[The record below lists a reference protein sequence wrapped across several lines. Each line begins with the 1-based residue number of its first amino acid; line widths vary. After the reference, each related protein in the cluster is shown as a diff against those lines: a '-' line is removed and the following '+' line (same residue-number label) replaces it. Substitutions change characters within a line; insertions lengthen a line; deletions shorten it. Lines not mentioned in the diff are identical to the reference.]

1 MSPKRQ
7 FSILAVDDDPDVLES
22 LRKEL
27 KDNTLNLMV
36 APDGEKGLSLIREKS
51 PDLVI
56 LDITMPCLSGL
67 EICEIMRKDKAYSH
81 LPIILLSGRSLDID
95 RIMGLEIG
103 ADDYVTKPFNVRELV
118 LRIKGIL
125 RRVYGAAEQEEVIR
139 LGELSVDH
147 AAYEV
152 KVEDEPVNLTVTE
165 FRLLA
170 SLVENPGRVKTREAL
185 LDEIWEHA
193 DGVFSRTVD
202 THIQRLRNKLNK
214 AGRYI
219 ETVRGVGYRFRLDES

>member
-1 MSPKRQ
+1 
-7 FSILAVDDDPDVLES
+7 
-22 LRKEL
+22 
-27 KDNTLNLMV
+27 
-36 APDGEKGLSLIREKS
+36 
-51 PDLVI
+51 
-56 LDITMPCLSGL
+56 
-67 EICEIMRKDKAYSH
+67 
-81 LPIILLSGRSLDID
+81 
-95 RIMGLEIG
+95 
-103 ADDYVTKPFNVRELV
+103 
-118 LRIKGIL
+118 
-125 RRVYGAAEQEEVIR
+125 
-139 LGELSVDH
+139 
-147 AAYEV
+147 
-152 KVEDEPVNLTVTE
+152 EDEPVNLTVTE